1 MKQLSKVLLIVLF
14 AVLVFAMVAC
24 TEPVEEPHVHEYT
37 DFIITKE
44 ATCTENGEKT
54 LKCECGE
61 TGDVVVIPALGHK
74 LVYHAKVGA
83 TCTEAGQEAYYEC
96 STCKKLF
103 DSANKEV
110 AKEDLVISALGHVEG
125 AAVQE
130 NYVAATC
137 YSTGSY
143 NLVTRCVYCDE
154 VLSTETMTVPVADH
168 KAGAART
175 ENVVDPTCTVAGS
188 YQTVNYCVYCNA
200 EIEGSRKTVAVKA
213 LGHDLVKHDAQV
225 ATCTSIGWDE
235 YNTCTRCDY
244 TTYKEI
250 AKVEHVGGDAAEEN
264 RVEATCVLAG
274 GYDTVVRCTVCNEL
288 LSSEHTVIEA
298 LGHDLIDV
306 EAQTVSC
313 TQAGWDAYQYCSVC
327 DYTTKVEI
335 PMLNHVAGEEVRE
348 KEVAPTCEVKG
359 GYDVVVY
366 CTVCNEELSRQS
378 NEIAAL
384 GHKPDSAVVEN
395 LVEAT
400 CTSLGSYDSVT
411 YCTVCEEVIQRA
423 KVTLKML
430 PHDLVEVE
438 AKEAAC
444 EVVGWNA
451 HKACQNCD
459 YKEGYEEVAA
469 LEHVYGDWSVVSD
482 AKCEVAG
489 LKMRVCSICNNEDTE
504 EIAALEHDF
513 GEWVDVVLPDCL
525 KDGSHSHTCK
535 LCAKTVEEVNPALGH
550 DFVLYPYLIPT
561 ETTEGHTQYYECSR
575 CALRTGYQVLDIHI
589 HEAADPVIENYVAS
603 TCVSEGGYDVVIYC
617 SNHVCKY
624 AEMSRIHQVIPTGG
638 HAYKLFTAKPATCTE
653 IGWEQYEIC
662 LNCKQYKDDYYVEY
676 PALGHD
682 IFFNIT
688 LAPTCGEN
696 GLRYRCCTRCDLS
709 EEQVMLA
716 TRLHS
721 KIDENGICG
730 VCHNA
735 LYDELAYELNGEE
748 YTVTGLKYDY
758 TTIVFI
764 PATYNGKPVTAM
776 ADDIFKNNKTI
787 EEVHIGN
794 NVTIIPT
801 GAFNGCSALAKIT
814 IGTGVTE
821 IKATAFSSTSALKEV
836 HYAGTIDQYAQ
847 IVFGTSATAGTS
859 TASPF
864 NAGYGS
870 LFINGEKVVNAVITA
885 NVNSY
890 AFYRASGI
898 VTLDISSATIG
909 TYAFE
914 YCYDLVQVILRE
926 SVTSIGN
933 YSFMYCYC
941 KAEIINL
948 SGLTITTGDTTNAK
962 NGGIYSNAKKLLSA
976 IPETSNVIITED
988 GNVFYNNDGA
998 YLFMA
1003 FIGEGVCV
1011 LPEKINGNEYTVSA
1025 YEFANNKFVT
1035 SLCIPTSI
1043 TGFAAN
1049 TFTGTTNL
1057 SKIHYMGTVDQWA
1070 SMTFGTSAT
1079 SGTGT
1084 ANPFYAG
1091 KGSLYVNGD
1100 ELVTS
1105 AVINVDVSA
1114 YAFAYCGSLTSVT
1127 IGAGVTKI
1135 NNYAFMYCYQKVEVI
1150 NLSSLTIALTDTS
1163 YSKNGGI
1170 GSNAKAVLT
1179 AAPETSNFIYDGDL
1193 VFYFDGTNYYLVNY
1207 TGYDVFVTLPKDIN
1221 GNEYVV
1227 NAYAFY
1233 NMPDLLGIAVL
1244 ADGQEFANNAV
1255 NACTGLKYLMLGE
1268 GVSSV
1273 TIGSTNTNLKAAAQL
1288 PYDEEGAEGT
1298 WNYLN
1303 GRPVPVHACVNSEV
1317 VISYPTCVYDG
1328 FVITVCSL
1336 CGDVKDEQVIYAFG
1350 HTVVDWYIVYEGTCI
1365 VDNIEEGVC
1374 ITCGA
1379 IQTRNTK
1386 GNHKADQNG
1395 NCVYCGNALYDE
1407 LAYELNGEEYTV
1419 TGLKYDYTTIVFIP
1433 ATYNGK
1439 PVTAMADNIFKNNK
1453 TIKEVYIGNNV
1464 TTISTAAFSGCSA
1477 LTKITI
1483 GTGVKEIK
1491 ATAFSSTS
1499 ALKEVHYAG
1508 TIDQYA
1514 QIVFG
1519 ASATSGTGTA
1529 VPFYAGYGSLFI
1541 DGKKVTNAVI
1551 TANVNSYAFYHV
1563 SGIITLDI
1571 SSETIGTYAFGYCCD
1586 LVQVIL
1592 REGLTSIGK
1601 SAFMYC
1607 YKKAEIINLSSLT
1620 IALTDDTAAK
1630 NGGIGSNG
1638 KVLLDAIPE
1647 TSNLIITEDG
1657 NVFYNDGGEY
1667 LFMAFIGEGVCVLPE
1682 KINGN
1687 AYTVAAYAFY
1697 YNKFITSLYI
1707 PTAITAFA
1715 ENTFTGTTNLSEI
1728 HYMGTVDQWASMVF
1742 GTSAES
1748 GKATA
1753 VPFYAGKGGLY
1764 VNGDELVT
1772 SAVINVDVSAY
1783 AFAYCGSLTSVTI
1796 GAGVT
1801 KINNYAFMY
1810 CYKKVEVINLSGLTI
1825 ALTDTTYSKN
1835 GGIGSNAKVVLTA
1848 VPETSNLIYDGD
1860 FVFYFDGTDYYLVN
1874 YLGDDEIVTLPKDVN
1889 GNDYVVNG
1897 YAFYNKHNLVAI
1909 IVTADGQEFANNAVN
1924 TCAGLKYLF
1933 LAEGVESVTIGTTN
1947 ANLKAATQIA
1957 YSEEKVVGN
1966 WHYVDGVPAIWTDE
1980 E

>member
-14 AVLVFAMVAC
+14 AVLVFAVVAC
-24 TEPVEEPHVHEYT
+24 TKPVEEPHVHEYT

-61 TGDVVVIPALGHK
+61 TGEVVVIPALGHK
-74 LVYHAKVGA
+74 LVYHAKVGT

-103 DSANKEV
+103 DAADKEV
-110 AKEDLVISALGHVEG
+110 AKEDLVIPALGHVEG
-125 AAVQE
+125 AVVQE

-143 NLVTRCVYCDE
+143 DMVTRCVYCDE
-154 VLSTETMTVPVADH
+154 ILSTETMTVPVADH
-168 KAGAART
+168 KAGTART

-188 YQTVNYCVYCNA
+188 YQTVNYCVYCNT

-250 AKVEHVGGDAAEEN
+250 AKVDHVGGDPAEEN

-288 LSSEHTVIEA
+288 LSSEHTVIDA

-335 PMLNHVAGEEVRE
+335 PMLNHVAGGEVRE
-348 KEVAPTCEVKG
+348 NEVEPTCEVKG

-366 CTVCNEELSRQS
+366 CTVCKEELSRQS

-411 YCTVCEEVIQRA
+411 YCTVCEEVVQRA

-489 LKMRVCSICNNEDTE
+489 LKKRVCSICNNEDTE

-535 LCAKTVEEVNPALGH
+535 LCNQTFEEVNPALGH

-561 ETTEGHTQYYECSR
+561 EKTEGHTQYYECSR

-603 TCVSEGGYDVVIYC
+603 TCISEGGYDVVIYC
-617 SNHVCKY
+617 SDHVCKY
-624 AEMSRIHQVIPTGG
+624 AEMSRIHQVIPTSG
-638 HAYKLFTAKPATCTE
+638 HAYKLYPAQPATCTE

-662 LNCKQYKDDYYVEY
+662 LNCKQYKDGYYEY

-682 IFFNIT
+682 VFYNIT

-696 GLRYRCCTRCDLS
+696 GIRYRCCTRCDLS

-735 LYDELAYELNGEE
+735 IYDELAYELNGEE
-748 YTVTGLKYDY
+748 YTVTGLKYDD
-758 TTIVFI
+758 TTVVFI

-776 ADDIFKNNKTI
+776 ADNIFKNNKTI

-794 NVTIIPT
+794 NVTTIST
-801 GAFNGCSALAKIT
+801 AAFYGCSALAKIT
-814 IGTGVTE
+814 IGTGVTA
-821 IKATAFSSTSALKEV
+821 IKARAFTSTSALKEV

-847 IVFGTSATAGTS
+847 IVFGTSATSGTS
-859 TASPF
+859 TA
-864 NAGYGS
+864 
-870 LFINGEKVVNAVITA
+870 
-885 NVNSY
+885 
-890 AFYRASGI
+890 
-898 VTLDISSATIG
+898 
-909 TYAFE
+909 
-914 YCYDLVQVILRE
+914 
-926 SVTSIGN
+926 
-933 YSFMYCYC
+933 
-941 KAEIINL
+941 
-948 SGLTITTGDTTNAK
+948 
-962 NGGIYSNAKKLLSA
+962 
-976 IPETSNVIITED
+976 
-988 GNVFYNNDGA
+988 
-998 YLFMA
+998 
-1003 FIGEGVCV
+1003 
-1011 LPEKINGNEYTVSA
+1011 
-1025 YEFANNKFVT
+1025 
-1035 SLCIPTSI
+1035 
-1043 TGFAAN
+1043 
-1049 TFTGTTNL
+1049 
-1057 SKIHYMGTVDQWA
+1057 
-1070 SMTFGTSAT
+1070 
-1079 SGTGT
+1079 
-1084 ANPFYAG
+1084 NPFSAG

-1105 AVINVDVSA
+1105 AVINVNVSA
-1114 YAFAYCGSLTSVT
+1114 YAFAYCGSLV
-1127 IGAGVTKI
+1127 
-1135 NNYAFMYCYQKVEVI
+1135 
-1150 NLSSLTIALTDTS
+1150 
-1163 YSKNGGI
+1163 
-1170 GSNAKAVLT
+1170 
-1179 AAPETSNFIYDGDL
+1179 
-1193 VFYFDGTNYYLVNY
+1193 
-1207 TGYDVFVTLPKDIN
+1207 
-1221 GNEYVV
+1221 
-1227 NAYAFY
+1227 
-1233 NMPDLLGIAVL
+1233 
-1244 ADGQEFANNAV
+1244 
-1255 NACTGLKYLMLGE
+1255 
-1268 GVSSV
+1268 
-1273 TIGSTNTNLKAAAQL
+1273 
-1288 PYDEEGAEGT
+1288 
-1298 WNYLN
+1298 
-1303 GRPVPVHACVNSEV
+1303 
-1317 VISYPTCVYDG
+1317 
-1328 FVITVCSL
+1328 
-1336 CGDVKDEQVIYAFG
+1336 
-1350 HTVVDWYIVYEGTCI
+1350 
-1365 VDNIEEGVC
+1365 
-1374 ITCGA
+1374 
-1379 IQTRNTK
+1379 
-1386 GNHKADQNG
+1386 
-1395 NCVYCGNALYDE
+1395 
-1407 LAYELNGEEYTV
+1407 
-1419 TGLKYDYTTIVFIP
+1419 
-1433 ATYNGK
+1433 
-1439 PVTAMADNIFKNNK
+1439 
-1453 TIKEVYIGNNV
+1453 
-1464 TTISTAAFSGCSA
+1464 
-1477 LTKITI
+1477 
-1483 GTGVKEIK
+1483 
-1491 ATAFSSTS
+1491 
-1499 ALKEVHYAG
+1499 
-1508 TIDQYA
+1508 
-1514 QIVFG
+1514 
-1519 ASATSGTGTA
+1519 
-1529 VPFYAGYGSLFI
+1529 
-1541 DGKKVTNAVI
+1541 
-1551 TANVNSYAFYHV
+1551 
-1563 SGIITLDI
+1563 
-1571 SSETIGTYAFGYCCD
+1571 
-1586 LVQVIL
+1586 
-1592 REGLTSIGK
+1592 
-1601 SAFMYC
+1601 
-1607 YKKAEIINLSSLT
+1607 
-1620 IALTDDTAAK
+1620 
-1630 NGGIGSNG
+1630 
-1638 KVLLDAIPE
+1638 
-1647 TSNLIITEDG
+1647 
-1657 NVFYNDGGEY
+1657 
-1667 LFMAFIGEGVCVLPE
+1667 
-1682 KINGN
+1682 
-1687 AYTVAAYAFY
+1687 
-1697 YNKFITSLYI
+1697 
-1707 PTAITAFA
+1707 
-1715 ENTFTGTTNLSEI
+1715 
-1728 HYMGTVDQWASMVF
+1728 
-1742 GTSAES
+1742 
-1748 GKATA
+1748 
-1753 VPFYAGKGGLY
+1753 
-1764 VNGDELVT
+1764 
-1772 SAVINVDVSAY
+1772 
-1783 AFAYCGSLTSVTI
+1783 SVTI

-1810 CYKKVEVINLSGLTI
+1810 CYKKVEVINLSSLTI
-1825 ALTDTTYSKN
+1825 ALTDTKFSKN

-1874 YLGDDEIVTLPKDVN
+1874 YLGNDAIVTLPKDVN

-1897 YAFYNKHNLVAI
+1897 YAFYNKPNLVAI

-1933 LAEGVESVTIGTTN
+1933 LAEGVESVTIGSTN
-1947 ANLKAATQIA
+1947 TNLKAATQIA
-1957 YSEEKVVGN
+1957 YSAEKVVGN